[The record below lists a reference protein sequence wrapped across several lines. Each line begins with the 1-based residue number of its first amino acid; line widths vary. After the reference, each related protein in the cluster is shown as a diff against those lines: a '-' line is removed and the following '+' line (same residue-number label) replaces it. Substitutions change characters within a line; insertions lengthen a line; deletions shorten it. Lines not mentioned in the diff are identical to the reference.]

1 MPVSKHKPLAQFMD
15 DTVAMMP
22 RGLVDRAAH
31 DIRSRDMTRWAS
43 FADGNQSYDNSDC
56 QISLVCIPGMQALAR
71 VVFHH
76 LVY

>member
-1 MPVSKHKPLAQFMD
+1 MPVSKHKPLAQIMD

-22 RGLVDRAAH
+22 RGLDDRAAH
-31 DIRSRDMTRWAS
+31 DIRSHDMTRWAS
-43 FADGNQSYDNSDC
+43 FADDTSDC
-56 QISLVCIPGMQALAR
+56 QISLVCIPDMQALAR